1 MSPEQSLQIT
11 IPPEFSQ
18 KHHDALMTYLSDS
31 RNLNTAV
38 WRHLFQGVDLLD
50 TAQVSTPTVTQT
62 FRQLYGELIERPFA
76 NQYIQQLLETKNVIA
91 ESPALSAYFA
101 RQIRPILQE
110 AGFLRQDVPDS
121 ILLQGYCLY
130 WWQSFSRGYTFELFI
145 MRDLAADG
153 IEFQMHDIRQPAER
167 YSPADLIVLNLLGD
181 IKTSI
186 YFLQEPSS
194 NKLPNDFYITRL
206 YEKGRERTLVVFQK
220 PAAWE
225 VIEGAATEPGTLE
238 TILELLPTPVEIEQ
252 RGIMLVVVDYETWK
266 QMVRQKQSGEGSE
279 HV

>member
-1 MSPEQSLQIT
+1 MSPEQSLQFH
-11 IPPEFSQ
+11 IPPEFAQ
-18 KHHDALMTYLSDS
+18 KHHDALITYLSDS

-38 WRHLFQGVDLLD
+38 WQHLFQGINLLD
-50 TAQVSTPTVTQT
+50 VAQVSTPTITQN
-62 FRQLYGELIERPFA
+62 FRQVYGELIERPFA
-76 NQYIQQLLETKNVIA
+76 NQYIQQLLETKNVMA
-91 ESPALSAYFA
+91 ESPALSANFA

-110 AGFLRQDVPDS
+110 AGFWRREVPSS

-130 WWQSFSRGYTFELFI
+130 WWQSFSRGYSFELFI
-145 MRDLAADG
+145 MRDLAAGG
-153 IEFQMHDIRQPAER
+153 IEFQMHDIRQPVER

-186 YFLQEPSS
+186 YFLQEPSA

-225 VIEGAATEPGTLE
+225 VIKGGATEPGTLE
-238 TILELLPTPVEIEQ
+238 TILELLPTPIEIEQ
-252 RGIMLVVVDYETWK
+252 RGIMLIVVEYETWK
-266 QMVRQKQSGEGSE
+266 QMVRQKQSGKGS
-279 HV
+279 

>member
-1 MSPEQSLQIT
+1 MSPEQFLQFS
-11 IPPEFSQ
+11 IPSEFTQ
-18 KHHDALMTYLSDS
+18 KHHDALMTYLTDS
-31 RNLNTAV
+31 RSLDTVV
-38 WRHLFQGVDLLD
+38 WQHLFHGIDLLD
-50 TAQVSTPTVTQT
+50 TAQVSTPSVTQT
-62 FRQLYGELIERPFA
+62 FRQVYGELIERPFA
-76 NQYIQQLLETKNVIA
+76 NQYIQQLLETKDVMA
-91 ESPALSAYFA
+91 ESPALSANSA

-110 AGFLRQDVPDS
+110 AGFWKREVPSS

-145 MRDLAADG
+145 MRDLLAGG

-186 YFLQEPSS
+186 YFLQEPSA

-225 VIEGAATEPGTLE
+225 VIEGGATKPGTLE
-238 TILELLPTPVEIEQ
+238 TILELLPTPIEIEQ
-252 RGIMLVVVDYETWK
+252 RGIMLIVVEYETWK
-266 QMVRQKQSGEGSE
+266 QMVRHKQSGEGS
-279 HV
+279 